1 MSNTAISTN
10 GAATAAAETQN
21 LTPAGLFHDHPIT
34 EAQVVAAAE
43 TLYAETYGDLANLR
57 DGTTYVLHLYCDG
70 DSAVKLEDRMM
81 ETRQGELFSGPVISH
96 RAELPEWA
104 DGSAVAQECMDENC
118 KAEFIAEWE
127 SKIREALDPFGNGEE
142 D

>member
-1 MSNTAISTN
+1 M
-10 GAATAAAETQN
+10 
-21 LTPAGLFHDHPIT
+21 
-34 EAQVVAAAE
+34 
-43 TLYAETYGDLANLR
+43 TYW
-57 DGTTYVLHLYCDG
+57 LHLYDGG
-70 DSAVKLEDRMM
+70 DSTVKLEDRLT
-81 ETRQGELFSGPVISH
+81 EVRRDGSVAGAPILSH

-127 SKIREALDPFGNGEE
+127 SKIREALDPFGDDEE